1 MTDEL
6 KEGLNVGEKNKKQVC
21 LDLKSGSFFYKS
33 KRLKT
38 DIRSKYKFSDLIA
51 KILIFKD
58 ILFHVKP
65 SADGSSRLSFFLRKI
80 KDPNNQIFEVNIN
93 NYPIKFVFNKN
104 GGLGI
109 ISVRRFEP
117 IVFKYITSQHGEIM
131 IDIGA
136 NVGAYSI
143 LSSHNFQK
151 IIAVEP
157 GKESLDILQQNI
169 SLNNINNI
177 TVISKAVTNK
187 KGFVKLYKASALV
200 NYSTENKSESYLEVP
215 TITLNELLQPFSIID
230 LVKIDVEGAELEVIR
245 SGLELIDRVKNLI
258 IEVRQKYE
266 DEIISLMSEKGFQC
280 YCLEFRKDV
289 KEKNL
294 LFVNVKNNQ

>member
-21 LDLKSGSFFYKS
+21 LDLKSGSFFYKG

-38 DIRSKYKFSDLIA
+38 VIRSKYKFSDLIT
-51 KILIFKD
+51 KIVISKD

-65 SADGSSRLSFFLRKI
+65 SADGSSRLSFFLMKI
-80 KDPNNQIFEVNIN
+80 KNPNNQIFDVNIN
-93 NYPIKFVFNKN
+93 YPLKFVFNKN

-143 LSSHNFQK
+143 LSRHNFQK

-177 TVISKAVTNK
+177 TVIPKAVTNK

-215 TITLNELLQPFSIID
+215 TTTLDELLQPFSIID

-245 SGLELIDRVKNLI
+245 SGLELMDRVKNLI

-266 DEIISLMSEKGFQC
+266 DEIISLMSEKDFKC
-280 YCLEFRKDV
+280 YCLEFRKDI